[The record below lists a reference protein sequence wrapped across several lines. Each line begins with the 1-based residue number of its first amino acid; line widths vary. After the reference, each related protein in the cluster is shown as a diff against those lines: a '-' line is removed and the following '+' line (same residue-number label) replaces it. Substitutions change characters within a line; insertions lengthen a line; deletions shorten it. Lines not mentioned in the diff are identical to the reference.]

1 MYYISNIMEETTR
14 NIKERENMIPA
25 IKELIIQ
32 LERQHE
38 VDKKVNTINIIT
50 LIELLENILCIY
62 WRFLDN

>member
-1 MYYISNIMEETTR
+1 MEETTR

-25 IKELIIQ
+25 IKELIMQ

-50 LIELLENILCIY
+50 LIKLLENILCIY
-62 WRFLDN
+62 WRFLEN

>member
-1 MYYISNIMEETTR
+1 MEETTR

-50 LIELLENILCIY
+50 LIKLLENILCIY
-62 WRFLDN
+62 WRFLEN

>member
-1 MYYISNIMEETTR
+1 MEETTR